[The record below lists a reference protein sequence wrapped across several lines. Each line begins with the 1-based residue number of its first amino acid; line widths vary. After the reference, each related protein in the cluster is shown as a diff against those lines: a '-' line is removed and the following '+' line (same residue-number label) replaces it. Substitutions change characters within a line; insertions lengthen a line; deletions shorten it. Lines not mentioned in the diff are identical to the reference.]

1 MPLARHASALEPAS
15 DLWTEIKAGKF
26 EIAVQRLQL
35 HVAEWPLDRDA
46 RSDLAIMQ
54 FAAGEFAK
62 SEENL
67 ARIIKL
73 QRGFASGGNRL
84 LDMEYL
90 EAWYRLAQLR
100 AGHALDTPSPISPNS
115 LLAVLARSVEPEA
128 FAASWADAVLDFNK
142 GLEAA
147 LGNTTQTTQV
157 DGMTVTM
164 TTKVAH
170 PAREPLEREYLC
182 LSRFMLGEQALGQDD
197 LSTARK
203 QLAEAVVTK
212 SEHLIEYH
220 IAKAE
225 LAQIG

>member
-1 MPLARHASALEPAS
+1 MQFARRASALEPAS
-15 DLWTEIKAGKF
+15 DLWAEIRAGKF
-26 EIAVQRLQL
+26 EIAVQRLQS

-54 FAAGEFAK
+54 FAAGEFGR
-62 SEENL
+62 SEENF

-73 QRGFASGGNRL
+73 QRGFASRGNRL

-100 AGHALDTPSPISPNS
+100 AGHTPDTPPPMSPNS
-115 LLAVLARSVEPEA
+115 LLAVLAGTVEPEA
-128 FAASWADAVLDFNK
+128 FATSWADAVLDFNK

-147 LGNTTQTTQV
+147 LGNTPQTTQV

-170 PAREPLEREYLC
+170 PARESLEREYLC
-182 LSRFMLGEQALGQDD
+182 LSSFMVGEQAVGQGD
-197 LSTARK
+197 LSTARE
-203 QLAEAVVTK
+203 QLVESVATK
-212 SEHLIEYH
+212 SEQLVEYH

-225 LAQIG
+225 LARLG